1 MSDMSQDNELLLR
14 DLRDRV
20 LKIETIFGN
29 ENRGVLA
36 EIDDLKTQV
45 TELKVFQIKVM
56 SAVGILSTIV
66 QIAIQHFLSK

>member
-1 MSDMSQDNELLLR
+1 MSDMGQDHDILLR